1 MSLPAKERF
10 YKVGLNIEIKKSETS
25 NDEGT
30 FEFTYSY
37 LDSGRTFDKTVKLT
51 LLGQSNSSDMVRTEE
66 MVQMIATDQFGEIY
80 QVAVQQGYV
89 IAIRDNRTK
98 KM

>member
-10 YKVGLNIEIKKSETS
+10 YKVGLNIQIQKPETS
-25 NDEGT
+25 NDEGS

-37 LDSGRTFDKTVKLT
+37 LDSGRTFDKTIKLT
-51 LLGQSNSSDMVRTEE
+51 LLGLSNSSDMIKSDD
-66 MVQMIATDQFGEIY
+66 MVQMIATDQTGELY
-80 QVAVQQGYV
+80 QVAVNQGYV
-89 IAIRDNRTK
+89 VAIRDIRTK

>member
-10 YKVGLNIEIKKSETS
+10 YKVGLNIPIKRPETP

-37 LDSGRTFDKTVKLT
+37 LDSGRTFDKHIKLT
-51 LLGQSNSSDMVRTEE
+51 LLGQSNSSDMIKTEE
-66 MVQMIATDQFGEIY
+66 MVQMIATDQFGELY
-80 QVAVQQGYV
+80 QVAVEQGYV
-89 IAIRDNRTK
+89 IAIRDIRTK

>member
-10 YKVGLNIEIKKSETS
+10 YKVGLNIEIKKPETS

>member
-10 YKVGLNIEIKKSETS
+10 YKVGLNIPIKRPETT

-37 LDSGRTFDKTVKLT
+37 LDSGRTFDKTIKLT
-51 LLGQSNSSDMVRTEE
+51 LLGQSNSSDMINREDV
-66 MVQMIATDQFGEIY
+66 VQMIATDQFGELY
-80 QVAVQQGYV
+80 QVAVNQGYV
-89 IAIRDNRTK
+89 VAIRDIRTK
-98 KM
+98 KI

>member
-10 YKVGLNIEIKKSETS
+10 YKVGLNIQIQKPETN
-25 NDEGT
+25 NDEGS

-37 LDSGRTFDKTVKLT
+37 LDSGRTFDKTIKLT
-51 LLGQSNSSDMVRTEE
+51 LLGLSNSSDMIKSDD
-66 MVQMIATDQFGEIY
+66 MVQMIATDQTGELY
-80 QVAVQQGYV
+80 QVAVNQGYV
-89 IAIRDNRTK
+89 VAIRDIRTK